1 MGFVGLTLAVF
12 LASKNNIVHGIEN
25 DPERLSQLA
34 RGRPGFFE
42 PKLDSLMRSHTA
54 ASDGGGGGNANLSFA
69 RDLSGIFD
77 SLDHVFVTVGTPTVN
92 RRMVLTSLRESVGQ
106 IACHL
111 DSSDNSPTV
120 IIKSTL
126 SPRTTCE
133 VVLPVLEGGGS
144 GGGGGE
150 GRRRRLGT
158 DLFLATNPEFLREG
172 TAIDDQFDPH
182 VIVVG
187 TQDPATL
194 ERMERL
200 VDASYPERIPRFFT
214 NFATSELIKYSNN
227 AFLATKISFINSI
240 ANLCQRIPGANV
252 DDVAKIIGLDPRIGP
267 LFLRAGPGYG
277 GSCLPKDLSSL
288 IGVLEE
294 NRIDPGLFVGVQG
307 VNDGQT
313 DRILGMIRDNAGGPD
328 GKTLTVL
335 GLSFKEDSDDIRESR
350 SIRLIERLLQL
361 HPGCKIRVHDPMAIQ
376 RTREIFGGRI
386 AYFDRVEEALRG
398 SDCAVVMTPW
408 GQYSDL
414 SDFTMMS
421 TPLVIDTRRII
432 RDTGHIRYVP
442 YGSPAPA
449 PVTAPD

>member
-12 LASKNNIVHGIEN
+12 LASRNNTVHGIEN

-42 PKLDSLMRSHTA
+42 PKLEPLMRMHIA
-54 ASDGGGGGNANLSFA
+54 APGGDGANLTFA

-77 SLDHVFVTVGTPTVN
+77 SLDYVFVTVGTPTAN
-92 RRMVLTSLRESVGQ
+92 RRMVLTHLRESVGQ

-126 SPRTTCE
+126 SPRTTCD
-133 VVLPVLEGGGS
+133 VVLPVLEGG
-144 GGGGGE
+144 
-150 GRRRRLGT
+150 RRRRLGA

-200 VDASYPERIPRFFT
+200 VDASYPAKTPRFFT

-227 AFLATKISFINSI
+227 AFLATKISFINSM
-240 ANLCQRIPGANV
+240 ANLCQRIPGASV
-252 DDVAKIIGLDPRIGP
+252 DDIAKIIGLDPRIGP

-288 IGVLEE
+288 ISVLEE
-294 NRIDPGLFVGVQG
+294 NRIDPGLFVGVQS

-432 RDTGHIRYVP
+432 RDTGRIRYVP
-442 YGSPAPA
+442 YGSPAAPA
-449 PVTAPD
+449 SAPD